1 MKESMYSRAK
11 VRATAISLEILLT
24 ITHQCLHF
32 IGGETDHT
40 VLLQSAL
47 LLTFYH
53 SEADT
58 HTQPWYWLG
67 VAISLCQSIG
77 LHRCSS
83 AVCETSP
90 IPKQQ
95 QRLWRRLWWTCVFR
109 DRWLSLTMGRPLRI
123 NMNDCNTMMPSPDDM
138 LSDFVELPEAA
149 AYTPRE
155 LPLLAEYWV
164 TMIQLTQL
172 LGDTLTLSYQ
182 PFGPRPSFQQVED
195 LERKILSFRLP
206 ENQETVSNPHAIFYL
221 YHLHLHYQ

>member
-1 MKESMYSRAK
+1 
-11 VRATAISLEILLT
+11 
-24 ITHQCLHF
+24 
-32 IGGETDHT
+32 
-40 VLLQSAL
+40 
-47 LLTFYH
+47 
-53 SEADT
+53 
-58 HTQPWYWLG
+58 
-67 VAISLCQSIG
+67 
-77 LHRCSS
+77 
-83 AVCETSP
+83 
-90 IPKQQ
+90 
-95 QRLWRRLWWTCVFR
+95 
-109 DRWLSLTMGRPLRI
+109 
-123 NMNDCNTMMPSPDDM
+123 MMPSPDDM